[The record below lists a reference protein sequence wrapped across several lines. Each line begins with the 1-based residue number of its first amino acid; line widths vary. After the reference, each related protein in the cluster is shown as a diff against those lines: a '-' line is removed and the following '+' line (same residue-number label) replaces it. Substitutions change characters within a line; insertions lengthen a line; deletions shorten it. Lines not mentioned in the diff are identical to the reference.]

1 MRGPGQRL
9 LTSITCLWG
18 ITWRALL
25 RVIRRR
31 RRGAKII
38 THSSPRAALSIQR
51 PSYRGAELSISQEF
65 ANTLWQ
71 REPCLGH
78 ALTGLNKKLLSPE
91 GFSNQPKRYFGLDTT
106 TLEQTETYDIKGNL
120 YILLLWGLFVVEMTI
135 IGCGQTL
142 LFWNVPTLPFN
153 LVPSSHQTKVTFDAN
168 HQNFLHPPF

>member
-1 MRGPGQRL
+1 MRGPGWRL
-9 LTSITCLWG
+9 LTSITCLWE

-25 RVIRRR
+25 RVIRGR

-78 ALTGLNKKLLSPE
+78 ALTGLNKE
-91 GFSNQPKRYFGLDTT
+91 A
-106 TLEQTETYDIKGNL
+106 TLP
-120 YILLLWGLFVVEMTI
+120 WGLFKST
-135 IGCGQTL
+135 QK
-142 LFWNVPTLPFN
+142 LFWTRYNDPR
-153 LVPSSHQTKVTFDAN
+153 TKRN
-168 HQNFLHPPF
+168 I